1 MENKQK
7 IVFQYIFL
15 IFLSFGTFISKAQDT
30 NKVFTDPDDIYLD
43 AIVTDEDTI
52 YINYLSEVELFDYT
66 PLSPQDRRAYYRLRK
81 KVLKVYPY
89 ALEASKQYVSI
100 HEEMEQEKC
109 KRKKKRKVKK
119 QMKWIKKTFGKE
131 LKKLKRSEGRILIK
145 LLHRNLQITAYD
157 LVKEYNSGF
166 KARMWQTFAGFYSI
180 DMKAEYQPESDRNDQ
195 LIEMIIQKAIND
207 DLIEESKLSPY
218 QLVKIKKRNE

>member
-15 IFLSFGTFISKAQDT
+15 IFLSFGIFISKAQDT

-100 HEEMEQEKC
+100 HEEMEQEKR
-109 KRKKKRKVKK
+109 KRKKKRKAKK

-157 LVKEYNSGF
+157 LVKKYNSGF
-166 KARMWQTFAGFYSI
+166 KARMWQTFAGFYNI

-218 QLVKIKKRNE
+218 QLVKIKKEK